1 MLEAVIFD
9 FDGVLVDSEPLH
21 FRSFRDT
28 LVEAGIDL
36 AEQDY
41 FTRYLGLSD
50 RAAFETIGADHAR
63 PWTRIGP
70 RRGVENDCGL
80 PPVQRGPRR
89 RSRHGRREPCIAD
102 C

>member
-1 MLEAVIFD
+1 MPILPVLPMLEAVIFD

-28 LVEAGIDL
+28 LAEAGIDL

-50 RAAFETIGADHAR
+50 RAAFETIGAEHACA
-63 PWTRIGP
+63 WTPQQLRALMAGKA
-70 RRGVENDCGL
+70 
-80 PPVQRGPRR
+80 
-89 RSRHGRREPCIAD
+89 RH
-102 C
+102 